1 MNFWRQTN
9 HVMNFFK
16 EENFRGDKR
25 LPPSFMAGF
34 LEVSRLPDPPS
45 SSPTHTSQYR
55 AATRLG
61 CHIFWF
67 LNVYKAIEKKKVPPI
82 ITRLGRAPRSKPS

>member
-9 HVMNFFK
+9 NVMNLFK

-34 LEVSRLPDPPS
+34 LEVSRLPGAVLELS
-45 SSPTHTSQYR
+45 HSHLSRR
-55 AATRLG
+55 AATRMG
-61 CHIFWF
+61 CH
-67 LNVYKAIEKKKVPPI
+67 AILVFKCV
-82 ITRLGRAPRSKPS
+82 